1 MLVYKKRDTFLQ
13 QLHPLTGLLLVIIYT
28 AGVLIIE
35 NPLYVILI
43 IFSVIA
49 LSAADGSLTLVKG
62 YLGMVLPITFLI
74 VIFNTLFNHNGNT
87 VILAINHIPLL
98 GSLRITLEA
107 FLYGIAQSI
116 KLIGITLIFG
126 FGNLILHPDRT
137 FSFFSKY
144 IGNSA
149 LLMNMTLRLF
159 PSILKSLY
167 NIIEIEKL
175 RGNKLFEK
183 SLKKSIKNQSN
194 ILNIL
199 FQSCLEDAA
208 DMAESMYSR
217 GYGLGRRSIYFFE
230 KFSAFDRLF
239 NIIFVLIL
247 LVFLFIQFNGYNQME
262 FYPMITNPFA
272 GASLIGV
279 GFCSL
284 FYLPVI
290 INWGWK
296 SWK

>member
-1 MLVYKKRDTFLQ
+1 MLVYRNRDTFLQ
-13 QLHPLTGLLLVIIYT
+13 QLHPFTGLLFVIIYT

-35 NPLYVILI
+35 NPLYVLLI

-49 LSAADGSLTLVKG
+49 LSLIDGSFVEING
-62 YLGMVLPITFLI
+62 YLRMILPITFLI
-74 VIFNTLFNHNGNT
+74 VLFNTLFNHNGNT
-87 VILAINHIPLL
+87 VIFAINHIPII

-107 FLYGIAQSI
+107 LLYGIAQSI
-116 KLIGITLIFG
+116 RLIGITLIFG

-149 LLMNMTLRLF
+149 LLMNLTLKLF
-159 PSILKSLY
+159 PTILKSLN

-199 FQSCLEDAA
+199 FQSCLEDAG

-217 GYGLGRRSIYFFE
+217 GYGLGKRSVYFFE
-230 KFSAFDRLF
+230 KFSIFDKLF
-239 NIIFVLIL
+239 NLIFILI
-247 LVFLFIQFNGYNQME
+247 FLAFSFLQYYGLNEME
-262 FYPMITNPFA
+262 FYPIFTNPFTNINT
-272 GASLIGV
+272 IGV

-284 FYLPVI
+284 FYVPVI

>member
-1 MLVYKKRDTFLQ
+1 MLIYKKRDTFLQ
-13 QLHPLTGLLLVIIYT
+13 RLHPLTGFLLVVMYMI
-28 AGVLIIE
+28 GVLVIKNPIYII
-35 NPLYVILI
+35 VIIL
-43 IFSVIA
+43 SVIA
-49 LSAADGSLTLVKG
+49 LSLIDGSFADIKG
-62 YLGMVLPITFLI
+62 YLKMVLPITLI
-74 VIFNTLFNHNGNT
+74 IVLFNTLFTHNGNT
-87 VILAINHIPLL
+87 AIFVINNIPVI
-98 GSLRITLEA
+98 GSMRITLEA
-107 FLYGIAQSI
+107 LLYGIAQSI

-159 PSILKSLY
+159 PTILKSLN

-183 SLKKSIKNQSN
+183 SIRKSVKNQSN

-199 FQSCLEDAA
+199 FQSCLEDAG

-217 GYGLGRRSIYFFE
+217 GYGLGKRSVYFFE
-230 KFSAFDRLF
+230 KFSAFDKLF
-239 NIIFVLIL
+239 IIIYVLIAL
-247 LVFLFIQFNGYNQME
+247 AFIFFQYNGYNQME
-262 FYPMITNPFA
+262 FYPELSNPFKSTTA
-272 GASLIGV
+272 T
-279 GFCSL
+279 GFLLCAL
-284 FYLPVI
+284 FYLPVT

>member
-13 QLHPLTGLLLVIIYT
+13 QLHPLTGLLLVVIYA

-35 NPLYVILI
+35 NPIYVMLI
-43 IFSVIA
+43 IISVIA
-49 LSAADGSLTLVKG
+49 LSAVDESFALLKG
-62 YLGMVLPITFLI
+62 YLGMVLPITLLI

-87 VILAINHIPLL
+87 VILEIKHIPLL
-98 GSLRITLEA
+98 GSIRITLEA

-175 RGNKLFEK
+175 RGNKVFEK

-208 DMAESMYSR
+208 DIAESMYSR
-217 GYGLGRRSIYFFE
+217 GYGLGKRSVYFFE
-230 KFSAFDRLF
+230 KFSTFDRLF

-247 LVFLFIQFNGYNQME
+247 FVFLFFQFNGYNQME
-262 FYPMITNPFA
+262 FYPILANPFTSA
-272 GASLIGV
+272 NLIGV
-279 GFCSL
+279 GFCIL

>member
-1 MLVYKKRDTFLQ
+1 MLIYKKRDTLLQ
-13 QLHPLTGLLLVIIYT
+13 ELHPLTGLLLIIIYT
-28 AGVLIIE
+28 AGVLIIK
-35 NPLYVILI
+35 NPLYVLLI
-43 IFSVIA
+43 IFSLIV
-49 LSAADGSLTLVKG
+49 LSLVDGSFADIKG
-62 YLGMVLPITFLI
+62 YLRIILPITFLI
-74 VIFNTLFNHNGNT
+74 VMFNTLFNHNGNT
-87 VILAINHIPLL
+87 VILAINHIPII

-107 FLYGIAQSI
+107 LLYGIVQSI

-149 LLMNMTLRLF
+149 LLMNLTLRLF

-183 SLKKSIKNQSN
+183 SLKKSVKNLSN

-217 GYGLGRRSIYFFE
+217 GYGIGKRSVYFFE
-230 KFSAFDRLF
+230 KFSGFDKLF
-239 NIIFVLIL
+239 NTIFVLIL
-247 LVFLFIQFNGYNQME
+247 FVFSFVQYNGYNEME
-262 FYPMITNPFA
+262 FYPIFTNPFTFTA
-272 GASLIGV
+272 AV
-279 GFCSL
+279 GFVFCSL

>member
-13 QLHPLTGLLLVIIYT
+13 QLHPLTGLLLVVIYT
-28 AGVLIIE
+28 AGVLITQ
-35 NPLYVILI
+35 NPIYVVLI

-49 LSAADGSLTLVKG
+49 LSLVDGSFVEIKG
-62 YLGMVLPITFLI
+62 YLRMILPITILI
-74 VIFNTLFNHNGNT
+74 VIFNTIFNHNGNT
-87 VILAINHIPLL
+87 VIFAINHIPLL

-107 FLYGIAQSI
+107 FLYGIVQSI

-149 LLMNMTLRLF
+149 LLMNLTLRLF
-159 PSILKSLY
+159 PAILKSLN

-175 RGNKLFEK
+175 RGNKLFEN
-183 SLKKSIKNQSN
+183 SLKRSIKNQSN

-199 FQSCLEDAA
+199 FQSCLEDAG

-217 GYGLGRRSIYFFE
+217 GYGLGKRSVYFFE
-230 KFSAFDRLF
+230 KFSAFDKLF
-239 NIIFVLIL
+239 NIIFVLIP
-247 LVFLFIQFNGYNQME
+247 LVFSFFQYYGFNQME
-262 FYPMITNPFA
+262 FYPIFTNPFI
-272 GASLIGV
+272 SVTTIGLV
-279 GFCSL
+279 FCTL
-284 FYLPVI
+284 FYIPVI

-296 SWK
+296 AWK

>member
-1 MLVYKKRDTFLQ
+1 MLVYRKRDTFLQ

-28 AGVLIIE
+28 AGVLLIK
-35 NPLYVILI
+35 NPIYVIFI

-49 LSAADGSLTLVKG
+49 LSIADGSFVEIKG
-62 YLGMVLPITFLI
+62 YLRMVLPITFLI
-74 VIFNTLFNHNGNT
+74 VILNTLFNHNGNT
-87 VILAINHIPLL
+87 VIFEIKSIPLL
-98 GSLRITLEA
+98 GSLRVTLEA
-107 FLYGIAQSI
+107 FLYGITQSI

-149 LLMNMTLRLF
+149 LLMNLTLRLF
-159 PSILKSLY
+159 PTILKSFY

-183 SLKKSIKNQSN
+183 NLKKSIKNQSN
-194 ILNIL
+194 VLNIL
-199 FQSCLEDAA
+199 FQSCLEDAG

-217 GYGLGRRSIYFFE
+217 GYGLGKRSIYFFE
-230 KFSAFDRLF
+230 KFSAFDKLF
-239 NIIFVLIL
+239 NIIFVLIF
-247 LVFLFIQFNGYNQME
+247 LVFSFFQYKGYNQME
-262 FYPMITNPFA
+262 FYPIFTNPFTSVA
-272 GASLIGV
+272 AIGIV
-279 GFCSL
+279 FCSL

-296 SWK
+296 AWK

>member
-1 MLVYKKRDTFLQ
+1 MLVYRKRDTFLQ

-28 AGVLIIE
+28 AGVLIIK
-35 NPLYVILI
+35 NPLYVLLI

-49 LSAADGSLTLVKG
+49 LSLVDGSFAEIKG
-62 YLGMVLPITFLI
+62 YLRIILPITFII
-74 VIFNTLFNHNGNT
+74 VLFNILFNHNGST
-87 VILAINHIPLL
+87 VIFQINSIPLL
-98 GSLRITLEA
+98 GSLRITLES
-107 FLYGIAQSI
+107 FFYGITQSI

-149 LLMNMTLRLF
+149 LLMNLTLRLF
-159 PSILKSLY
+159 PAILKSLN
-167 NIIEIEKL
+167 NIIEIERL

-194 ILNIL
+194 VLNIL

-217 GYGLGRRSIYFFE
+217 GYGLGKRSIYFYE
-230 KFSAFDRLF
+230 KFSAFDKLF
-239 NIIFVLIL
+239 NIIFVFIF
-247 LVFLFIQFNGYNQME
+247 LVFLFVQCKGYNQME
-262 FYPMITNPFA
+262 FYPLFTNPFISVA
-272 GASLIGV
+272 AIGIL
-279 GFCSL
+279 FCSL

-296 SWK
+296 AWK

>member
-1 MLVYKKRDTFLQ
+1 MLVYRKRDTFLQ
-13 QLHPLTGLLLVIIYT
+13 QLHPFTGLLLVIIYT

-35 NPLYVILI
+35 NPLYVLI
-43 IFSVIA
+43 ILFSVIA
-49 LSAADGSLTLVKG
+49 LSLIDGSFVEIKG
-62 YLGMVLPITFLI
+62 YLRMILPITFLI
-74 VIFNTLFNHNGNT
+74 IFFNTLFNHNGST
-87 VILAINHIPLL
+87 VIFEIKSIPLI
-98 GSLRITLEA
+98 GNLRITLEA
-107 FLYGIAQSI
+107 FFYGITQSI

-159 PSILKSLY
+159 PSIMKSFN

-175 RGNKLFEK
+175 RGNKMFEK
-183 SLKKSIKNQSN
+183 NLKKTIKNQSN
-194 ILNIL
+194 VLNIL

-217 GYGLGRRSIYFFE
+217 GYGLGKRSVYFFE
-230 KFSAFDRLF
+230 KFSAFDKLF
-239 NIIFVLIL
+239 NIIFVLII
-247 LVFLFIQFNGYNQME
+247 LFFSFVQYKGYNQME
-262 FYPMITNPFA
+262 FYPVFTNPFTNA
-272 GASLIGV
+272 APIGV
-279 GFCSL
+279 LFCSL
-284 FYLPVI
+284 FYMPVI

-296 SWK
+296 AWK

>member
-13 QLHPLTGLLLVIIYT
+13 QLHPLTGLLLVIMYT

-35 NPLYVILI
+35 NPLYVMLI

-49 LSAADGSLTLVKG
+49 LSLADGSFVEIKE
-62 YLGMVLPITFLI
+62 YLKMILPITFII
-74 VIFNTLFNHNGNT
+74 VLFNTIFNHNGNT
-87 VILAINHIPLL
+87 VIFAINHIPLL

-126 FGNLILHPDRT
+126 FGNLVLHPDRT

-149 LLMNMTLRLF
+149 LLMNLTLRLF
-159 PSILKSLY
+159 PTILKSLN

-183 SLKKSIKNQSN
+183 NLKKSIKNQSN

-217 GYGLGRRSIYFFE
+217 GYGLGKRSVYFFE
-230 KFSAFDRLF
+230 KFSVFDKLF
-239 NIIFVLIL
+239 NIIFVLIFW
-247 LVFLFIQFNGYNQME
+247 VFLFVQYKGYNHME
-262 FYPMITNPFA
+262 FYPTFTNPFTSTA
-272 GASLIGV
+272 VIGIV
-279 GFCSL
+279 FCSL

-296 SWK
+296 AWN